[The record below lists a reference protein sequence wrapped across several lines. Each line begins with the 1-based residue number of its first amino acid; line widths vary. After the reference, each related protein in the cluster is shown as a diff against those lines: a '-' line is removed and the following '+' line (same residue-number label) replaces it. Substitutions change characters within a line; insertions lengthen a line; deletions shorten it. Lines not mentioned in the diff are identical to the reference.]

1 MINRVNKTINRK
13 RKVLVVDDETV
24 NRQLLGFILETH
36 YEVLYAENGQVALD
50 IVNREKGNISVILLD
65 LRMPVMDGLT
75 FLNILK
81 SDSELS
87 VIPVIV
93 LTSETKYEVDSLKMG
108 AIDFIK
114 KPYDL
119 PEIILARVQRIIEL
133 TEDRRIIGIAE
144 HDDTGLYTKS
154 FFLEYMRQIDRFKG
168 EKTMD
173 TIALDIDHFHLIN
186 EIYGREFGDLVLVKI
201 GELIRNLLE
210 KHSGIGCHWDVDQF
224 YIYCEHLEDDG
235 AIRKLIE
242 EIGDFSRSAR
252 VRMRVGVYHE
262 NEMGLEERSNRLSGA
277 RFACNTL
284 RNTYT
289 RSIAVYD
296 SKLHDNEVFNERMIN
311 DMQTGIDEHQFK
323 IFFQPKYDITGK
335 EPVMCGAEA
344 LVRWQHPEFGLLSPG
359 RFIPAFEANGLL
371 QKLDRAVWEETAIR
385 ASRWRRE
392 EGIDIA
398 VSVNVSRIDL
408 YEADTCEFILSLLEK
423 YDLPADRFHLEI
435 TESAYIDDTAGML
448 STIKSLQDAGLYIEM
463 DDFGAGFSSLNMLTD
478 MPIDALKLDIL
489 FARSI
494 DKDER
499 KYKLVEMLISLAKYL
514 GLPVIAEGVE
524 EKEQY
529 EKLKSAGCDMV
540 QGYYFSKPVPEEE
553 FIRLAGKG
561 GR

>member
-1 MINRVNKTINRK
+1 MINQVNKTINRK
-13 RKVLVVDDETV
+13 RKVLVVDDEIV

-50 IVNREKGNISVILLD
+50 IVSRERESISVILLD

-75 FLNILK
+75 LLNILK
-81 SDSELS
+81 ADSELS
-87 VIPVIV
+87 AIPVIV

-133 TEDRRIIGIAE
+133 TEDKRIIGIAE
-144 HDDTGLYTKS
+144 HDDTGLYTKN
-154 FFLEYMRQIDRFKG
+154 FFLEYMRQIDQFKG
-168 EKTMD
+168 EKSMD

-201 GELIRNLLE
+201 GERIKGLLE
-210 KHSGIGCHWDVDQF
+210 EHSGIGCHWDVDQF
-224 YIYCEHLEDDG
+224 YIYCEHLESDD
-235 AIRKLIE
+235 ALRKLIDD
-242 EIGDFSRSAR
+242 IGDFSKSAR
-252 VRMRVGVYHE
+252 VRMRAGIFHE
-262 NEMGLEERSNRLSGA
+262 SDMGPEERSNRLSGA

-284 RNTYT
+284 RNSYT
-289 RSIAVYD
+289 KSIAVYD
-296 SKLHDNEVFNERMIN
+296 SKLHDNEVFNERLIN

-323 IFFQPKYDITGK
+323 VFFQPKYDITGDR
-335 EPVMCGAEA
+335 PVMCAAEA

-359 RFIPAFEANGLL
+359 RFIPAFESNGLL
-371 QKLDRAVWEETAIR
+371 HRLYRAVWEEAAIR
-385 ASRWRRE
+385 VSRWKKE
-392 EGIDIA
+392 LGVEMT

-408 YEADTCEFILSLLEK
+408 YDADTLEFILDLIKK
-423 YDLPADRFHLEI
+423 YDISPEMFHLEI
-435 TESAYIDDTAGML
+435 TESAYIDDTAEML
-448 STIKSLQDAGLYIEM
+448 STIRSLQEAGLYIEM

-478 MPIDALKLDIL
+478 MPIDCLKLDVL

-494 DKDER
+494 DRDER
-499 KYKLVEMLISLAKYL
+499 KFRLVEMLISLAKYL

-529 EKLKSAGCDMV
+529 ERLKSAGCDMV

-553 FIRLAGKG
+553 FIRLMIEG